1 MVKIEQVDTF
11 SGNLT
16 TMTDTKLAI
25 QSIPSLHAFDQRCT
39 TWESY
44 RDRLSFYF
52 KANHLKDDGDMK
64 SLFLWS
70 VGETTYSLLESL
82 VAPVKLTND
91 ELTYEELIKQLDKHF
106 DSTRNIM
113 TASFDFYSCYQKPG
127 QTFQQ
132 WKAELCN
139 KLKHC
144 GFTSSK
150 LATKPQDRA
159 LRDMYVIGLRSA
171 KIRQAL
177 LKVDDPT
184 LEEAEKI
191 IQAAERIQADMKHFD
206 SPLKSN
212 DLGIARVFQ
221 EKKSKQNQREQQN
234 SMNKNDS
241 TPKSE
246 SKSCDCCGAT
256 NHRRNECKFREFTC
270 HNCKQKGHL
279 ARVCKQSEEE
289 NQVNFVS
296 TVYSVHR
303 IGAISGTL
311 NQTPC
316 TSLSINGFDLS
327 LAIDTGA
334 IDTIVDTITWHK
346 IGSPELFEEKTR
358 LKCYSGSMLDV
369 QGECLVQ
376 VKYNSTIHTLPVIVV
391 NGPRQGLL
399 GIKWIV
405 ELKLDLNELIYGTI
419 SSTNS
424 VKMVSTENDIQEFR
438 MKPISNEKIDAF
450 SQTKFSV
457 GQLVWMFRAVRN
469 KRSQWE
475 PATIVRDIDSMVY
488 TVKTSNGQQFKRHQ
502 NQLRVRFCSKTI
514 NEDDYLLN
522 KSNDQ
527 QVHQAIQ
534 QKQVKRVKK
543 KKPDKV
549 IKTIRFKRYSRQE
562 RQRPN
567 RF

>member
-132 WKAELCN
+132 WKAELCS

-177 LKVDDPT
+177 LKEDDPT
-184 LEEAEKI
+184 LEDAERI
-191 IQAAERIQADMKHFD
+191 IQTAERIQADLKHFD

-212 DLGIARVFQ
+212 DLGIARIYQ
-221 EKKSKQNQREQQN
+221 GNKSKQQQQNQRKQRN

-241 TPKSE
+241 TTKSE

-270 HNCKQKGHL
+270 NNCK
-279 ARVCKQSEEE
+279 
-289 NQVNFVS
+289 
-296 TVYSVHR
+296 
-303 IGAISGTL
+303 
-311 NQTPC
+311 
-316 TSLSINGFDLS
+316 
-327 LAIDTGA
+327 
-334 IDTIVDTITWHK
+334 
-346 IGSPELFEEKTR
+346 
-358 LKCYSGSMLDV
+358 
-369 QGECLVQ
+369 
-376 VKYNSTIHTLPVIVV
+376 
-391 NGPRQGLL
+391 
-399 GIKWIV
+399 
-405 ELKLDLNELIYGTI
+405 
-419 SSTNS
+419 
-424 VKMVSTENDIQEFR
+424 
-438 MKPISNEKIDAF
+438 
-450 SQTKFSV
+450 
-457 GQLVWMFRAVRN
+457 
-469 KRSQWE
+469 
-475 PATIVRDIDSMVY
+475 
-488 TVKTSNGQQFKRHQ
+488 
-502 NQLRVRFCSKTI
+502 
-514 NEDDYLLN
+514 
-522 KSNDQ
+522 
-527 QVHQAIQ
+527 
-534 QKQVKRVKK
+534 
-543 KKPDKV
+543 
-549 IKTIRFKRYSRQE
+549 
-562 RQRPN
+562 
-567 RF
+567 